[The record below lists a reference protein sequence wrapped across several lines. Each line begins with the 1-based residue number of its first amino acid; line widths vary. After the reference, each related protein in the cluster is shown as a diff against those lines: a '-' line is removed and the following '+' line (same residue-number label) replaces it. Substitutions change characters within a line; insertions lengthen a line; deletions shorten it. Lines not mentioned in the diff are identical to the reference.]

1 MRKLTKLKTDIDISF
16 NSNIIEYLDADYVY
30 IPMKKNYKTLVRN
43 EEVVYKGSILLE
55 DNLNKIVSPISGK
68 VIGMSTL
75 NVDGKKEN
83 TIAIE
88 NNYKEEEK
96 KYRKY
101 KDTKYDKDMLI
112 SKLYEYYFKY
122 IASTLETKRIV
133 NLVIS
138 GIDDEPYILN
148 NSFIL
153 KKYSKEILEMAD
165 ILKTTFDI
173 KNTSIVIKS
182 NNSAN
187 IETYLSK
194 IGSYPDISLTL
205 VEDKYLLGKPFFL
218 LEYLGLNEIDSFVI
232 DVKTLYE
239 IYNAIKFNKFTYETF
254 ITVAG
259 PSLEKSMVLK
269 VKVGTLLKDII
280 KNKIKIINKD
290 SIYILNGL
298 LTGSK
303 CQIENT
309 VVTKNTLGVIVIPNT
324 ELKEEKCINC
334 GMCYK
339 ICPVRVNPKRVMD
352 TGKVSNNCLDCGL
365 CSYICPSHINL
376 RKFLEGYHE

>member
-173 KNTSIVIKS
+173 KNTSIVP
-182 NNSAN
+182 NNL
-187 IETYLSK
+187 I
-194 IGSYPDISLTL
+194 
-205 VEDKYLLGKPFFL
+205 
-218 LEYLGLNEIDSFVI
+218 
-232 DVKTLYE
+232 
-239 IYNAIKFNKFTYETF
+239 
-254 ITVAG
+254 
-259 PSLEKSMVLK
+259 
-269 VKVGTLLKDII
+269 
-280 KNKIKIINKD
+280 
-290 SIYILNGL
+290 
-298 LTGSK
+298 
-303 CQIENT
+303 
-309 VVTKNTLGVIVIPNT
+309 
-324 ELKEEKCINC
+324 
-334 GMCYK
+334 
-339 ICPVRVNPKRVMD
+339 
-352 TGKVSNNCLDCGL
+352 
-365 CSYICPSHINL
+365 L
-376 RKFLEGYHE
+376 RKV